1 MQDEAKTKDQI
12 ITELKVLRQ
21 RVVEFEKDNG
31 ASTGPAELRRRA
43 EKRPKARQT
52 EAGRLK
58 TNDSERLRHELEIH
72 QIELEMQNHELRNG
86 LVQIEESRTRY
97 SDLYDFAPVG
107 YFTLDE
113 KGVVLEANL
122 TIARQLGIERS
133 RLVGNQLNAYIVL
146 PDRNTFRS
154 HLGSVLKDKTH
165 QACEVRFMQDGGGDF
180 HALLDTILVEDAV
193 GERRVRTSVTDIT
206 ERKRAENEVSAQ
218 RDTLAKIF
226 ESAPYIMMLVTK
238 DGRVTNINHKGVA
251 FAGTPKEE
259 LLGLLCGE
267 VLNCLGSFGGLCC
280 GKTAEC
286 PDCPVRTRVM
296 QTFETGQSIYDA
308 KGRMTVRKNSREF
321 VIEVSISTALVKD
334 KDGCQV
340 LVTIADTSERAKQT
354 REIEDLNRLY
364 SVLSRVSQAVVRAT
378 SPAKFLEQACREV
391 VEGGG
396 FLLAWIGQV
405 ELTTNAVVPTA
416 FWGEIGEYVR
426 GLTVDA
432 DSRPEGPGPLGT
444 CIREHRPVV
453 HNDFLHD
460 PQTLPWGDRAAPFG
474 IASAAV
480 FPIERAGRAWGALT
494 IYSDEVDRFG
504 GGDVR
509 LLEEVAGDI
518 EFALDNLDR
527 EFRRQQAEEALME
540 SEKKFKSFA
549 EQALAGIYILQDGVF
564 KFVNAKFAQMFGYTV
579 EECLSDMPFKNLVY
593 SEDLATVEEQ
603 VRRRIS
609 GEAESVHYTFRGL
622 KKNGQIFLVEVYGAT
637 SVYKGKPAGAGTILD
652 ITDRK
657 QSEDELRVSLRFLE
671 IVHEHT
677 ETAPLL
683 REYVSEI
690 KNYTGCDAVGIRVV
704 DENSNIPYVA
714 YQGFSRKFYEIE
726 NPVSLKTDECMCI
739 NVIRGDVDLNLPF
752 FTAGG
757 AFCVNATSRFLATF
771 SEEEKGRTRNRCNAE
786 GYETVG
792 LFPFRSEGRILGLV
806 HVADHRENML
816 PPNVVKVLEK
826 AALQLGTA
834 FQRALTERKLRESE
848 ERLALTADATHIGMF
863 DWNVLKSEI
872 VWTKQHEALFGY
884 PSADSSMRSYKD
896 WADRVHPADL
906 PWVEGRIQ
914 QAMAEGTIYQAE
926 YRIVLPDGNLR
937 WIEGRGLCHYDA
949 DGRPVRL
956 LGTVQD
962 ITERKRA
969 EQEKEKLETQLRQ
982 SQKVEAIGM
991 LAGGIAHDL
1000 NNILQPIIG
1009 YTEIQLLELS
1019 PSSPLRE
1026 NLEQVLHA
1034 SLRAKELIGQILT
1047 VSRFAQEQQRIPTDI
1062 SLIIKEAL
1070 KLLRSTLPTS
1080 IEMRQKIRKG
1090 IALADPTQI
1099 HQVLMNLCTNAA
1111 YAMDGKGILEV
1122 HLSPVDLSKS
1132 DLTGQSIFDL
1142 KPGPYLGLTVSDTGC
1157 GMDAETM
1164 ERIFDPYFTT
1174 KEVGKGSG
1182 LGLAVVSGIV
1192 KRHEGAIT
1200 VLSKPGKGTEF
1211 SIYIPRVDVQ
1221 PEATMQGEDPLPR
1234 GSERILFVDDEP
1246 AVMAMATRLLEHLGY
1261 KVTSQTNSVNALE
1274 VFLSSPD
1281 EFDLVITDYTMPKLT
1296 GIDLAREVRR
1306 IRPDMRIVLCTG
1318 FSEKITPDG
1327 VKELGMELLMKP
1339 YSVREIS
1346 EVVRKILE
1354 ARGELI

>member
-1 MQDEAKTKDQI
+1 
-12 ITELKVLRQ
+12 
-21 RVVEFEKDNG
+21 
-31 ASTGPAELRRRA
+31 
-43 EKRPKARQT
+43 
-52 EAGRLK
+52 
-58 TNDSERLRHELEIH
+58 
-72 QIELEMQNHELRNG
+72 
-86 LVQIEESRTRY
+86 
-97 SDLYDFAPVG
+97 
-107 YFTLDE
+107 
-113 KGVVLEANL
+113 
-122 TIARQLGIERS
+122 
-133 RLVGNQLNAYIVL
+133 
-146 PDRNTFRS
+146 
-154 HLGSVLKDKTH
+154 
-165 QACEVRFMQDGGGDF
+165 
-180 HALLDTILVEDAV
+180 
-193 GERRVRTSVTDIT
+193 
-206 ERKRAENEVSAQ
+206 
-218 RDTLAKIF
+218 
-226 ESAPYIMMLVTK
+226 
-238 DGRVTNINHKGVA
+238 
-251 FAGTPKEE
+251 
-259 LLGLLCGE
+259 
-267 VLNCLGSFGGLCC
+267 
-280 GKTAEC
+280 
-286 PDCPVRTRVM
+286 M

-432 DSRPEGPGPLGT
+432 DSRPEGLGPTGT
-444 CIREHRPVV
+444 CIREHYPVV

-816 PPNVVKVLEK
+816 PPNVLEVLEK

-834 FQRALTERKLRESE
+834 FQRAQAEEALRESQQMLQSVMDTIPARVFWKDLDLNYLGCNRPFALDAGLQSPE
-848 ERLALTADATHIGMF
+848 ELIGRNDFEMCWGEQADLYRSDDRLVMETGIAKLGYEEPQTMPDGGRIWLRTSKVPLF
-863 DWNVLKSEI
+863 DVKGQIKGVLGTYEDITVHKRAE
-872 VWTKQHEALFGY
+872 EALQKAHDELELRVKERTAALEKANEELQQI
-884 PSADSSMRSYKD
+884 PSKLIA
-896 WADRVHPADL
+896 
-906 PWVEGRIQ
+906 
-914 QAMAEGTIYQAE
+914 
-926 YRIVLPDGNLR
+926 
-937 WIEGRGLCHYDA
+937 
-949 DGRPVRL
+949 
-956 LGTVQD
+956 VQEE
-962 ITERKRA
+962 ERKRLA
-969 EQEKEKLETQLRQ
+969 SELHDSIGQTLAAVKFWVEMALKFKDAGDGNAALNHLEQFVPILQRSIEETRSIYMGLRPTMLDSKGLLATLEWLRQ
-982 SQKVEAIGM
+982 ECMKLYPERHIELEAGIAEEAIPKN
-991 LAGGIAHDL
+991 LKVNIFRIAQEAL
-1000 NNILQPIIG
+1000 NNI
-1009 YTEIQLLELS
+1009 
-1019 PSSPLRE
+1019 
-1026 NLEQVLHA
+1026 
-1034 SLRAKELIGQILT
+1034 AKHSKAEW
-1047 VSRFAQEQQRIPTDI
+1047 VDI
-1062 SLIIKEAL
+1062 SLSKDGNGIELVVSDDGVGMDLDIIMQT
-1070 KLLRSTLPTS
+1070 STATS
-1080 IEMRQKIRKG
+1080 
-1090 IALADPTQI
+1090 
-1099 HQVLMNLCTNAA
+1099 
-1111 YAMDGKGILEV
+1111 
-1122 HLSPVDLSKS
+1122 
-1132 DLTGQSIFDL
+1132 
-1142 KPGPYLGLTVSDTGC
+1142 LGLTSMRERAELTG
-1157 GMDAETM
+1157 
-1164 ERIFDPYFTT
+1164 
-1174 KEVGKGSG
+1174 GS
-1182 LGLAVVSGIV
+1182 
-1192 KRHEGAIT
+1192 
-1200 VLSKPGKGTEF
+1200 F
-1211 SIYIPRVDVQ
+1211 SIESTP
-1221 PEATMQGEDPLPR
+1221 GE
-1234 GSERILFVDDEP
+1234 G
-1246 AVMAMATRLLEHLGY
+1246 T
-1261 KVTSQTNSVNALE
+1261 T
-1274 VFLSSPD
+1274 
-1281 EFDLVITDYTMPKLT
+1281 
-1296 GIDLAREVRR
+1296 
-1306 IRPDMRIVLCTG
+1306 IRASWPI
-1318 FSEKITPDG
+1318 
-1327 VKELGMELLMKP
+1327 
-1339 YSVREIS
+1339 
-1346 EVVRKILE
+1346 
-1354 ARGELI
+1354 